1 MTIGIP
7 GIEEEKFQKLTSS
20 CGAARAATPHSR
32 DDWRASRARR
42 PTAGGP
48 GAGTGAGGEG
58 TPRAYGL
65 GP

>member
-32 DDWRASRARR
+32 DDWRASRA
-42 PTAGGP
+42 GGP